1 MGPLEAIHE
10 HSHHRLN
17 LIHMDTGK
25 RVYIITGTPGVGKTT
40 VSMVLAE
47 LLEASHVNLSEL
59 AANENFIT
67 GYDEPRDTSI
77 ADMEKLKR
85 EVAGIIDSFQGSL
98 IIEGHY
104 SHDIIP
110 PKSVTMAFVLRRAPW
125 ELEIELKKRGYSPEK
140 VKENVEAELI
150 SVCLS
155 ETIENMDS
163 GKVCEI
169 DSTGKDVEEVVGEL
183 VAIIEGRKPCC
194 FGCIDWLSRSDAEA
208 FLR

>member
-1 MGPLEAIHE
+1 
-10 HSHHRLN
+10 
-17 LIHMDTGK
+17 MDTEK

-47 LLEASHVNLSEL
+47 FLGAYHVNLSEF
-59 AANENFIT
+59 AANKHLIT
-67 GYDEPRDTSI
+67 GHDESMDTSI
-77 ADMEKLKR
+77 VDIEKLKK
-85 EVAGIIDSFQGSL
+85 EMVGIIDSFKGSL

-110 PKSVTMAFVLRRAPW
+110 SKSVSMAFVLRRAPW
-125 ELEIELKKRGYSPEK
+125 VLEKELQKRGYSPEK

-150 SVCLS
+150 NVCLS
-155 ETIENMDS
+155 ETVENIDS

-169 DSTGKDVEEVVGEL
+169 DSTWKDVEQVVGEL

-194 FGCIDWLSRSDAEA
+194 FGYIDWLSRSETED

>member
-17 LIHMDTGK
+17 LKHMDTGK
-25 RVYIITGTPGVGKTT
+25 RVYLITGTPGVGKTT

-47 LLEASHVNLSEL
+47 LLGAYHVDLSKL
-59 AANENFIT
+59 AADENLIT
-67 GYDEPRDTSI
+67 GYDESRDTSI
-77 ADMEKLKR
+77 ADMEKLKK
-85 EVAGIIDSFQGSL
+85 EVAGIIDSCPGSL

-110 PKSVTMAFVLRRAPW
+110 PKLVSMTFVLRRAPW
-125 ELEIELKKRGYSPEK
+125 ELEKELKKREYALEK

-150 SVCLS
+150 GVCLS
-155 ETIENMDS
+155 ETVENMDS
-163 GKVCEI
+163 RKVCEI
-169 DSTGKDVEEVVGEL
+169 DTTRKDVEEVVGEM
-183 VAIIEGRKPCC
+183 VAIIEGKKPCR
-194 FGCIDWLSRSDAEA
+194 FGYIDWLSRSEAEA